1 MSAEPTEDTASLID
15 PIPFRDVCKEVT
27 FAPGD
32 LLRTKGQLSIDMLL
46 LTAGEV
52 EVALDP
58 KAPAGTS
65 LVARAGSPI
74 GEIGFLT
81 GVPATATVRAR
92 TAVKALYIDDGAWRE
107 IEARLPHL
115 AVTLYRQLAA
125 VAEGRQSHNLVFLA
139 EKGVEPPESRS
150 EVVFCRTRE
159 LLQDAQRIRY
169 EIYCGELGRSS
180 PHADHGKRVIADDL
194 DSRGHVLLTF
204 ENGSP
209 IATMR
214 LNMSRDGGLG
224 VLEQLYG
231 MEQSPFHPEATAIC
245 TKFIVKKAHRVGQSS
260 FRLMATAV
268 ELAQRYGIKHCY
280 IDCIPGLKPFYTS
293 LGFKQAGP
301 AFLHRENGCSYPL
314 MLDVDRFAKRISR
327 LTGFVLG

>member
-1 MSAEPTEDTASLID
+1 MSGEPTEDAVSLVD
-15 PIPFRDVCKEVT
+15 PAPLREACREVT

-32 LLRTKGQLSIDMLL
+32 VLRTKGQLSIDMLL
-46 LTAGEV
+46 LTAGDV
-52 EVALDP
+52 EVILDP
-58 KAPAGTS
+58 KAPERAT
-65 LVARAGSPI
+65 LVAGAGAPI

-81 GVPATATVRAR
+81 GVPATATVRAK
-92 TAVKALYIDDGAWRE
+92 TPVTALYIDDGVWRE

-139 EKGVEPPESRS
+139 EKGMAAPGVQS
-150 EVVFCRTRE
+150 EIVFCRTRE
-159 LLQDAQRIRY
+159 LLHEAQRIRY
-169 EIYCGELGRSS
+169 DIYCGELGRSS
-180 PHADHGKRVIADDL
+180 PHADHDARVIADDL
-194 DSRGHVLLTF
+194 DLRGHVLLSF
-204 ENGSP
+204 EDGRP
-209 IATMR
+209 VATMR
-214 LNMSRDGGLG
+214 LNMARDGSLG
-224 VLEQLYG
+224 VLEELYG
-231 MEQSPFHPEATAIC
+231 MEQSPFHPEATAVC

-268 ELAQRYGIKHCY
+268 DLAQRYGIKHCY
-280 IDCIPGLKPFYTS
+280 IDCIPSLKPFYMS

-314 MLDVDRFAKRISR
+314 MLDVDRYAKRISR